1 MKSAAKVTGEWERRA
16 QEGTTDQGGG
26 AGQLCRSIHDMPL
39 TNIDSDFEHG
49 GDDSLDW

>member
-26 AGQLCRSIHDMPL
+26 AMVVLVVPEY
-39 TNIDSDFEHG
+39 T
-49 GDDSLDW
+49 